1 MLLPE
6 NMRSQIFREEK
17 DPVKDAFKYAQE
29 LQVVAARQNIHE
41 MDKKSLLDDYDDDY
55 MYDVNPDVLDAALDR
70 DFNSLIDYKPDSNF
84 DINDWL

>member
-1 MLLPE
+1 
-6 NMRSQIFREEK
+6 
-17 DPVKDAFKYAQE
+17 
-29 LQVVAARQNIHE
+29 